1 MLSKHT
7 SEYNRFRK
15 PTSKVTADGRHNLLA
30 QSLNLKPGESG
41 ALYERPRTQML
52 SSAQG
57 YRRKA
62 SA

>member
-30 QSLNLKPGESG
+30 QSLNMKPGEASG
-41 ALYERPRTQML
+41 AFYERPRTQMGL
-52 SSAQG
+52 SSA
-57 YRRKA
+57 
-62 SA
+62 